1 MLPIT
6 QYTNEDL
13 PYNDSTDFEVVYRI
27 NPLCIAILDLLPQQ
41 ALKAAANR
49 GLTFPMENRT

>member
-27 NPLCIAILDLLPQQ
+27 NPLCIANFGFATPASLESCG
-41 ALKAAANR
+41 K
-49 GLTFPMENRT
+49 